1 MFTTLATRIS
11 KVYTIFPTSNN
22 SFQVYCD
29 LSGTELEAGWTV
41 IQRRYDG
48 SVDFYRNWNEYVTG
62 FGNKNGEYWLGLENI
77 KILTESFVRLRI
89 EMVTCANQSFYAEY
103 GLFKVHAASSNYTL
117 EVKSK
122 TGTARDSFISW
133 HNGQSFTTYDRDND
147 LFNGTEYSNQNCAI
161 AYHGAWWYRDCYISN
176 LNGLYNPCAKKSET
190 MNWRGLNNPYS
201 GLRSVTMKIKPI

>member
-1 MFTTLATRIS
+1 MEQFNVFYLQALKAARMFTTLATRIS

-122 TGTARDSFISW
+122 TGTARK
-133 HNGQSFTTYDRDND
+133 
-147 LFNGTEYSNQNCAI
+147 LFHLVLFDAP
-161 AYHGAWWYRDCYISN
+161 W
-176 LNGLYNPCAKKSET
+176 GL
-190 MNWRGLNNPYS
+190 
-201 GLRSVTMKIKPI
+201 VV